1 MSKKKTTVIVK
12 LASTAS
18 KYFYTTKKNSKMIG
32 GFEKSGK
39 LKLKKYDPIIRKHVW
54 FEEKKIGK

>member
-1 MSKKKTTVIVK
+1 MSKKRKTIIVK

-18 KYFYTTKKNSKMIG
+18 KYFYTTRKNPKMTG
-32 GFEKSGK
+32 GFQESGK
-39 LKLKKYDPIIRKHVW
+39 LKLMKYDPVIRKHVW

>member
-1 MSKKKTTVIVK
+1 MSKKRKTIIVK

-18 KYFYTTKKNSKMIG
+18 KYFYTTRKNPRMTG
-32 GFEKSGK
+32 GFKQSGK
-39 LKLKKYDPIIRKHVW
+39 LGLMKYDPIVRKHVL

>member
-1 MSKKKTTVIVK
+1 MSKKRKTIIVK

-18 KYFYTTKKNSKMIG
+18 KYFYTTRKNPKMTG
-32 GFEKSGK
+32 GFQESGK
-39 LKLKKYDPIIRKHVW
+39 LKLMKYDPVVRKHVW